1 MEKSPQNSD
10 SKIRRFTF
18 KKQERLC
25 SKKVIEKLFS
35 EGESFLSY
43 PLKIIYLHTALPVN
57 GNVQVGFSVSK
68 RNFKKAV
75 QRNLI
80 KRRMR
85 ETYRLNQY
93 LLTESGN
100 GNSLAIFF
108 IYIGKE
114 IFDYKTIEQ
123 AMKKALTK
131 CSKMNSPG
139 K

>member
-43 PLKIIYLHTALPVN
+43 PLKIIYLHTALPLN

>member
-18 KKQERLC
+18 KKQGRLC
-25 SKKVIEKLFS
+25 SKKVIDKLFS
-35 EGESFLSY
+35 EGVSFLSF
-43 PLKIIYLHTALPVN
+43 PIKIIILQTELPAGN
-57 GNVQVGFSVSK
+57 NVQAGFSVSK
-68 RNFKKAV
+68 KKFKKAV

-85 ETYRLNQY
+85 EAYRLNQH
-93 LLTESGN
+93 LLQDSGN

-108 IYIGKE
+108 IYIGNE

-123 AMKKALTK
+123 AMKKALIK
-131 CSKMNSPG
+131 CSKMNSPE

>member
-1 MEKSPQNSD
+1 
-10 SKIRRFTF
+10 
-18 KKQERLC
+18 
-25 SKKVIEKLFS
+25 
-35 EGESFLSY
+35 
-43 PLKIIYLHTALPVN
+43 
-57 GNVQVGFSVSK
+57 
-68 RNFKKAV
+68 
-75 QRNLI
+75 
-80 KRRMR
+80 MR